1 MDLNTLAEALFPHIQ
16 KTPEDILCE
25 YPARQLP
32 EGAKV
37 TRFAPSP
44 TGFVHFGGLLPTRVS
59 ERLAHQSSGLFYLRI
74 EDTDSKRE
82 IEGAAENLIETLNY
96 YGISFDE
103 GVCIGGE
110 KGLYGPYRQQ
120 ERAEIYQVFAK
131 DLVRRGLAYPCF
143 CSAEELTRLR
153 EKQEAQ
159 KADPGYYGKWAVCRN
174 ADPNQIF
181 ERVTQHTPFVLR
193 FRSDGNINNKIK
205 SPC

>member
-82 IEGAAENLIETLNY
+82 VEGAAENLIETLDY

-120 ERAEIYQVFAK
+120 ERAEIYQIFAQVLFGV
-131 DLVRRGLAYPCF
+131 DWPIPASVRQKSSPGCMKNRKRRKPIPDIMKK
-143 CSAEELTRLR
+143 
-153 EKQEAQ
+153 EKE
-159 KADPGYYGKWAVCRN
+159 
-174 ADPNQIF
+174 F
-181 ERVTQHTPFVLR
+181 L
-193 FRSDGNINNKIK
+193 
-205 SPC
+205 